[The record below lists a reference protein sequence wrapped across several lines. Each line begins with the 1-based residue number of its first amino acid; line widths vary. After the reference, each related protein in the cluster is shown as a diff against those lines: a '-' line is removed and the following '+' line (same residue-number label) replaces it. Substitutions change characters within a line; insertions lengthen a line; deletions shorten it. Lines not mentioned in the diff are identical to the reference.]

1 MFNDSIVANIT
12 FKTFDRLKDFEKR
25 FNQVIKDC
33 LIDEFYNLDDI
44 ISKIGEHGSKL
55 SAGQKQ
61 RVNLARALFKVSD
74 VIFLDEPTSNLDEN
88 TEKILLENIY
98 RRYIDRILIVS
109 THRKEALNYSN
120 LTVNL

>member
-1 MFNDSIVANIT
+1 M
-12 FKTFDRLKDFEKR
+12 
-25 FNQVIKDC
+25 
-33 LIDEFYNLDDI
+33 
-44 ISKIGEHGSKL
+44 
-55 SAGQKQ
+55 
-61 RVNLARALFKVSD
+61 NLARALFKVSD